1 MTVDLALVRETD
13 AQNPV
18 AGDLELDGTDV
29 LLVEG
34 TEALEQE
41 IRVRLLWWRAEWF
54 LDLRQGVPYLE
65 QLLGKGVSAAT
76 IRSVLRA
83 EIEAVPGV
91 VSVPAIEIDLD
102 GMTRFATVSIEVLA
116 ENGETLELDNVPV
129 GGG

>member
-1 MTVDLALVRETD
+1 VTVDLALVRETD
-13 AQNPV
+13 AQNPI
-18 AGDLELDGTDV
+18 AGDLRLDGTDV
-29 LLVEG
+29 VLVEG
-34 TEALEQE
+34 IEALEQE

-65 QLLGKGVSAAT
+65 QLLGKGVSVAT

-91 VSVPAIEIDLD
+91 VSVPSIEIDLD
-102 GMTRFATVSIEVLA
+102 GVTRFATVSIEVLA
-116 ENGETLELDNVPV
+116 ENGETLDLDDVPV